1 MGSIVSVWVSLC
13 TYLQGTALL
22 AVLGALI
29 VAVLRL
35 HYLLHRTEQPSL
47 STTPAPEVEHPARW
61 SA

>member
-35 HYLLHRTEQPSL
+35 HYLAHRTRPDAEVV
-47 STTPAPEVEHPARW
+47 EVEHSGRW
-61 SA
+61 AA